1 MGLNTTRERLLDR
14 QRKASVATQKAA
26 EETKTS
32 QDAANALLTSIKT
45 AVELLD
51 NAISGSE
58 MQVDIV
64 SGAVTATL
72 SATDNAV
79 LDTIDE
85 RLDRVSAPSSTV
97 MLTGTKAFTGPFYAL
112 SALEDSVIDAS
123 EGDTN
128 ITESDDSGSI
138 QDLSGTLTIPK
149 GMTIY
154 GNFAVVE
161 LDSGKMIG
169 YAAAGVTVTV
179 AS

>member
-1 MGLNTTRERLLDR
+1 MGLNTTRERLLDK
-14 QRKASVATQKAA
+14 QAKAVVATQKAA
-26 EETKTS
+26 EETKSS
-32 QDAANALLTSIKT
+32 QDSANTLLT
-45 AVELLD
+45 
-51 NAISGSE
+51 AI
-58 MQVDIV
+58 D
-64 SGAVTATL
+64 
-72 SATDNAV
+72 AV

-85 RLDRVSAPSSTV
+85 RMDRVATPSSTV

>member
-1 MGLNTTRERLLDR
+1 MGLNTTRERLLDK
-14 QRKASVATQKAA
+14 QAKAVVATQKAA
-26 EETKTS
+26 EETKSS
-32 QDAANALLTSIKT
+32 QDSANTLLT
-45 AVELLD
+45 
-51 NAISGSE
+51 AI
-58 MQVDIV
+58 D
-64 SGAVTATL
+64 
-72 SATDNAV
+72 AV

-85 RLDRVSAPSSTV
+85 RMDRVAAPSSTV

>member
-32 QDAANALLTSIKT
+32 QDAANTLLT
-45 AVELLD
+45 
-51 NAISGSE
+51 AI
-58 MQVDIV
+58 D
-64 SGAVTATL
+64 
-72 SATDNAV
+72 AV

-85 RLDRVSAPSSTV
+85 RMDRVSAPSSTV

-123 EGDTN
+123 EGGTN
-128 ITESDDSGSI
+128 ITESDDSGAI
-138 QDLSGTLTIPK
+138 QALSGELTIPK

-169 YAAAGVTVTV
+169 YAAAGVTVSV
-179 AS
+179 AGT

>member
-85 RLDRVSAPSSTV
+85 RLDRVSA
-97 MLTGTKAFTGPFYAL
+97 LHL
-112 SALEDSVIDAS
+112 QLC
-123 EGDTN
+123 
-128 ITESDDSGSI
+128 
-138 QDLSGTLTIPK
+138 
-149 GMTIY
+149 
-154 GNFAVVE
+154 
-161 LDSGKMIG
+161 
-169 YAAAGVTVTV
+169 
-179 AS
+179 